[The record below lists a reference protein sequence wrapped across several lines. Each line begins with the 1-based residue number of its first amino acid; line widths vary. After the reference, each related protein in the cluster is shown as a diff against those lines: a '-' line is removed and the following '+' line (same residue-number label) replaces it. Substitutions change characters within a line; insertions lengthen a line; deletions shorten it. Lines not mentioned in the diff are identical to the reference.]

1 VPTLLIRVAFLT
13 IFGQNSFFFL
23 ERFMNDDTTRYA
35 GFWVRVVASLIDSL
49 LIVAIIGPIL
59 YFVYGPA
66 YLESTAMIEGPADF
80 VLNWVFPAIAIILF
94 WVYRSATP
102 GKMVLGLTI
111 VDANTGGKPSTAQF
125 VLRYVGYFVATIP
138 LLLGIIW
145 VAFDARKQGWHDK
158 MANTVV
164 IHSRRGNKQ

>member
-1 VPTLLIRVAFLT
+1 MI
-13 IFGQNSFFFL
+13 
-23 ERFMNDDTTRYA
+23 MNDDTTRYA
-35 GFWVRVVASLIDSL
+35 GFWIRVIASLIDSL
-49 LIVAIIGPIL
+49 LIVAIIAPIL
-59 YFVYGPA
+59 FYIYGPA
-66 YLESTAMIEGPADF
+66 YLESTDWAMGPADI

-102 GKMVLGLTI
+102 GKMLLGLTI

-138 LLLGIIW
+138 LLLGLIW
-145 VAFDARKQGWHDK
+145 VAFDERKQGWHDK

-164 IHSRRGNKQ
+164 IRTRGGGER

>member
-1 VPTLLIRVAFLT
+1 MRVAFPLD
-13 IFGQNSFFFL
+13 FGHTPVFFL
-23 ERFMNDDTTRYA
+23 DWPMNDDTIKYA
-35 GFWVRVVASLIDSL
+35 GFWIRVAASMIDSL
-49 LIVAIIGPIL
+49 LIVAITLPIVYNIYGAA
-59 YFVYGPA
+59 YF
-66 YLESTAMIEGPADF
+66 ESTALFAGPANF
-80 VLNWVFPAIAIILF
+80 VITWVFPAVAVILF

-102 GKMVLGLTI
+102 GKMLLGLTI
-111 VDANTGGKPSTAQF
+111 VDANTGGKPTTAQF

-164 IHSRRGNKQ
+164 IYGRRGQEQ